1 MSYTTL
7 TDMTDMTDVTDM
19 TNVPDA
25 EVDRQQIFPYLTYAD
40 APAAIDWLC
49 RVFGF
54 ELANSYTSADGRI
67 AHASLCHDGLYV
79 MLSSEFGQLDNH
91 APPGDQVATSRIHMH
106 VGDIEEHYQHAM
118 VEGARIVQGLQDRFW
133 GMRSYHAL
141 DLEGYRWSFCQR
153 IRDVPRVEVERRL
166 LTW

>member
-1 MSYTTL
+1 M
-7 TDMTDMTDVTDM
+7 TDMTDMTDATD
-19 TNVPDA
+19 VPDA
-25 EVDRQQIFPYLTYAD
+25 TNVADAVVDRQQIFPYLTYAD

-79 MLSSEFGQLDNH
+79 MLSSEFDQLSNH
-91 APPGDQVATSRIHMH
+91 APQGDQVATSRIHMH
-106 VGDIEEHYQHAM
+106 VGDIEEHYQHALR
-118 VEGARIVQGLQDRFW
+118 EGARIVQGLQDRFW
-133 GMRSYHAL
+133 GLRSYHAL

-153 IRDVPRVEVERRL
+153 IRQAPRVEVEQRL
-166 LTW
+166 RNW